1 MQVFFVS
8 IGINTSS
15 YIIVYFNNLTLKN
28 IKSLEIFF
36 ESKTYISNFNII
48 DTSVGMRTKHAVTR
62 HEIVR
67 NEISENADEASKNA
81 DKSLENPDVSGLF
94 PVNHRNLHST
104 ITMAHQKSYKEALT
118 GTKCTK

>member
-1 MQVFFVS
+1 MM
-8 IGINTSS
+8 GISDLSS
-15 YIIVYFNNLTLKN
+15 LFA
-28 IKSLEIFF
+28 
-36 ESKTYISNFNII
+36 SKEG
-48 DTSVGMRTKHAVTR
+48 VGMRTKHAVTR
-62 HEIVR
+62 DEIVR